1 MDKIVE
7 IGSVVIHLENENK
20 KRKLEDMVE
29 QNIGFN
35 DEQSLVISKQEIKNL
50 RGHILEK
57 QNKIILIYEST
68 SRDRFLLNT
77 FFNKIILN
85 CINFAIICFIKF
97 FQT

>member
-35 DEQSLVISKQEIKNL
+35 DEQSLVISKQEIKKPKRSYN
-50 RGHILEK
+50 RK
-57 QNKIILIYEST
+57 AK
-68 SRDRFLLNT
+68 
-77 FFNKIILN
+77 
-85 CINFAIICFIKF
+85 
-97 FQT
+97 